1 MVILTAR
8 GNSRLVENAVI
19 AVLIQRHLAFRYS
32 KVCKIVR
39 TIVQMNAFFSIL
51 TTLC

>member
-8 GNSRLVENAVI
+8 GNSRLVGNAVI
-19 AVLIQRHLAFRYS
+19 AVLIQKHLAFPYS

-39 TIVQMNAFFSIL
+39 TIVQTNAFFPIL

>member
-1 MVILTAR
+1 MVILTTR

-19 AVLIQRHLAFRYS
+19 PVLIRRHLAFPYS

-39 TIVQMNAFFSIL
+39 TIVQIKAFFPIL